1 MNRLTFF
8 LLGALILCAL
18 SLVSAQHEARTLFVA
33 LEREQAEERQ
43 LETDWSRL
51 QYQQSALSKSARIA
65 DAARAQL
72 KMSPVSPGRTQ
83 YLQGI
88 VLPRAEGAAAGEG
101 ANGANGTNGAD
112 KQQQRDAAAEAR
124 P

>member
-33 LEREQAEERQ
+33 LERAQSEERQ

-101 ANGANGTNGAD
+101 PASGAET
-112 KQQQRDAAAEAR
+112 QQRNAVEAR

>member
-18 SLVSAQHEARTLFVA
+18 SLVRAQHEARTLFVA
-33 LEREQAEERQ
+33 LERAQSEERQ

-65 DAARAQL
+65 EAARAQL

-101 ANGANGTNGAD
+101 AANGAPT
-112 KQQQRDAAAEAR
+112 QQRNAAEAR

>member
-88 VLPRAEGAAAGEG
+88 VLPRAEGEG
-101 ANGANGTNGAD
+101 ANGASGAES
-112 KQQQRDAAAEAR
+112 QQRNAAEAR

>member
-8 LLGALILCAL
+8 LLAALILCAL
-18 SLVSAQHEARTLFVA
+18 SLVGAQHEARTLFVA

-43 LETDWSRL
+43 LETEWSRL

-72 KMSPVSPGRTQ
+72 KMTPVVPGRTQ
-83 YLQGI
+83 YLPGI
-88 VLPRAEGAAAGEG
+88 VLPPAAPQVQGVAGRAGDAGNGEG
-101 ANGANGTNGAD
+101 
-112 KQQQRDAAAEAR
+112 RS
-124 P
+124 

>member
-88 VLPRAEGAAAGEG
+88 VLPRAEGAD
-101 ANGANGTNGAD
+101 GTNGASVPNGAGGAE
-112 KQQQRDAAAEAR
+112 KEQRDAAAEVR

>member
-1 MNRLTFF
+1 MNRLTIF

-33 LEREQAEERQ
+33 LERAQGEERQ

-65 DAARAQL
+65 DAARTQL
-72 KMSPVSPGRTQ
+72 KMAPVSPGRTQ

-88 VLPRAEGAAAGEG
+88 VLPSAASAPAAAPSDQAAG
-101 ANGANGTNGAD
+101 ASREED
-112 KQQQRDAAAEAR
+112 K